1 MKFPF
6 HTIAVSLTASF
17 LGLSSATAAL
27 SFGAG
32 YGGTNYH
39 TAGGGDGI
47 ISFDWGSDNALY
59 YSTSTSSFTA
69 GGVYRHDGL
78 STSTIMA
85 GSSSLF
91 AGASVVSIG
100 GSIYFNDSTFSN
112 VQRVHEYTIGSGT
125 TTTATVTN
133 YSLGTNGTDLFI
145 SGGDF
150 SGTRLT
156 WHPDGIS
163 GSTIDL
169 GGVDGASGPLTF
181 DASGNLYYA
190 PGFGDLKIYS
200 WSASEVAATM
210 SGGTPLSAT
219 GNVWVDYT
227 SAFSTAGGATSMTTD
242 EFGNVIVT
250 ITNFT
255 DPSALVKF
263 SADGSGSYETI
274 ATSTDRLGEVRLHE
288 GKIYLAEGS
297 SIVEII
303 PEPSSFLLAFMAC
316 GAFVMKRRRG

>member
-1 MKFPF
+1 MKLSI
-6 HTIAVSLTASF
+6 HTFAVAIAASF

-27 SFGAG
+27 TFGAG
-32 YGGTNYH
+32 YGGTAWH
-39 TAGGGDGI
+39 TAAGGDGI

-59 YSTSTSSFTA
+59 YMTSTPSFSA
-69 GGVYRHDGL
+69 GGVYRHDGVN
-78 STSTIMA
+78 TTTIMA
-85 GSSSLF
+85 GNSSLF
-91 AGASVVSIG
+91 AGASLVSIG

-112 VQRVHEYTIGSGT
+112 VQRVHQYAIGSGST
-125 TTTATVTN
+125 TTSILTN
-133 YSLGTNGTDLFI
+133 YSLGTNGSDLFI
-145 SGGDF
+145 AGGEF

-156 WHPDGIS
+156 WHPDGPS
-163 GSTIDL
+163 GATIDL
-169 GGVDGASGPLTF
+169 GSVAGASGPLTF

-190 PGFGDLKIYS
+190 PGYGDLKIYS
-200 WSASEVAATM
+200 WTASEVASAM

-227 SAFSTAGGATSMTTD
+227 SAFSTAGGATSMAID
-242 EFGNVIVT
+242 ESGNVIVT

-274 ATSTDRLGEVRLHE
+274 ATSTDRLGEVRLHD
-288 GKIYLAEGS
+288 GKIYLAEGG

-303 PEPSSFLLAFMAC
+303 PEPSSFLLSFMAC
-316 GAFVMKRRRG
+316 GAFVMVRRRG

>member
-1 MKFPF
+1 MKISF
-6 HTIAVSLTASF
+6 HTIAVSLAAF
-17 LGLSSATAAL
+17 LLSVSSATAAL

-32 YGGTNYH
+32 YGGTTYH
-39 TAGGGDGI
+39 TASGGDGI

-59 YSTSTSSFTA
+59 YMTSTPSFTA
-69 GGVYRHDGL
+69 GGVYRNDGVN
-78 STSTIMA
+78 TTTIMA
-85 GSSSLF
+85 ASGSHF

-100 GSIYFNDSTFSN
+100 GSIYFNDSSFSN

-125 TTTATVTN
+125 TITATLTN

-150 SGTRLT
+150 SSTRLT

-200 WSASEVAATM
+200 WSASEVAAAM
-210 SGGTPLSAT
+210 SGGTPLSAA
-219 GNVWVDYT
+219 GNVWVDYS

-242 EFGNVIVT
+242 ALGNVIVT

-274 ATSTDRLGEVRLHE
+274 ATSTDRLGEVRLRD

-303 PEPSSFLLAFMAC
+303 PEPSSFLLSFMAA
-316 GAFVMKRRRG
+316 GAFVVRRRRH

>member
-1 MKFPF
+1 MKLSI
-6 HTIAVSLTASF
+6 HTLAITLGASL

-27 SFGAG
+27 TFGAG
-32 YGGTNYH
+32 YGGSAYH
-39 TAGGGDGI
+39 TASGGDGI

-59 YSTSTSSFTA
+59 YMTSTPSFTA
-69 GGVYRHDGL
+69 GGVYRHDGVG
-78 STSTIMA
+78 TTTIMA

-91 AGASVVSIG
+91 AGGSVLSIG

-112 VQRVHEYTIGSGT
+112 VQRVHEYTIGSGIT
-125 TTTATVTN
+125 TSILTN

-150 SGTRLT
+150 SGTSLT
-156 WHPDGIS
+156 WHPDGPS
-163 GSTIDL
+163 GGTINL
-169 GGVDGASGPLTF
+169 GSVAGASGPLTF

-200 WSASEVAATM
+200 WTASEVAAAM

-227 SAFSTAGGATSMTTD
+227 SAFSTAGGATSMAID
-242 EFGNVIVT
+242 ESGNVIVT

-274 ATSTDRLGEVRLHE
+274 ATSSDRLGEVRLHD

-303 PEPSSFLLAFMAC
+303 PEPSSFLLSFVAC
-316 GAFVMKRRRG
+316 GAFVMRRRRD

>member
-1 MKFPF
+1 MKISS
-6 HTIAVSLTASF
+6 HTLAVSLAAS
-17 LGLSSATAAL
+17 LLSLSSATAAL
-27 SFGAG
+27 TFGSG
-32 YGGTNYH
+32 YGGTTYH
-39 TAGGGDGI
+39 TASGGDGI

-59 YSTSTSSFTA
+59 YMTSTPSFTA
-69 GGVYRHDGL
+69 GGLYRNDGVN
-78 STSTIMA
+78 TTTIMA
-85 GSSSLF
+85 ASGSHF

-100 GSIYFNDSTFSN
+100 GSIYFNDSSFSN

-125 TTTATVTN
+125 TTTATVSN

-150 SGTRLT
+150 SETRLT
-156 WHPDGIS
+156 WHPDGLS

-169 GGVDGASGPLTF
+169 GGVAGASGPLTF

-200 WSASEVAATM
+200 WSASEVAAAM

-242 EFGNVIVT
+242 ALGNVIVT

-255 DPSALVKF
+255 DPSALVRF

-274 ATSTDRLGEVRLHE
+274 ATSTDRLGEVRLRD

-303 PEPSSFLLAFMAC
+303 PEPSSFLLSFLAA
-316 GAFVMKRRRG
+316 GAFVMRRRRD

>member
-1 MKFPF
+1 MKISSR
-6 HTIAVSLTASF
+6 TLAVSLAAS
-17 LGLSSATAAL
+17 LLCLSSATAAL
-27 SFGAG
+27 TFGAG
-32 YGGTNYH
+32 YGGTTYH
-39 TAGGGDGI
+39 TASGGDGI

-59 YSTSTSSFTA
+59 YMTSTPSFTA
-69 GGVYRHDGL
+69 GGVYRNDGVN
-78 STSTIMA
+78 TTTIMA
-85 GSSSLF
+85 ASGSHF

-100 GSIYFNDSTFSN
+100 GSIYFNDSSFSN

-125 TTTATVTN
+125 TTTATLTN

-156 WHPDGIS
+156 WQPDGIS

-169 GGVDGASGPLTF
+169 GGVAGASGPFTF

-200 WSASEVAATM
+200 WSASEVAAAM
-210 SGGTPLSAT
+210 SGGTPLSAA

-242 EFGNVIVT
+242 ALGNVIVT

-255 DPSALVKF
+255 DPSALVRF

-274 ATSTDRLGEVRLHE
+274 ATSTDRLGEVRLRD

-303 PEPSSFLLAFMAC
+303 PEPSSFLLSFLAA
-316 GAFVMKRRRG
+316 GAFVTRRRRD